1 MGFIETVQSIDFTA
15 VGATNLLPL
24 DIKDAVVKEKL
35 SVMLYVKYYSK
46 KSQWPSLKYS
56 EFAHP
61 SDLRVKVG
69 DNPTERPLFFSAS
82 KDRKNMIFYYSFSV
96 SSSPPCIEFREVER
110 KEKDK
115 KKKKFQ
121 YFDVEPYHISL
132 KANESMRLEEISI
145 YDSMRKFKPY
155 ADSTRINE
163 LSKITCPLSVLHTYA
178 PFQVDSTF
186 LPQQFPDI
194 LPTKP
199 NADIGEFNVFQ
210 DDLLA
215 WYKAAF
221 PRDYKRYILKGSP
234 DPIYPKATVWK
245 SECDNDKTDL
255 VPVLLPAPI
264 FFVPLGPMVYE
275 IPDDKDTLAEN
286 RFYRL
291 FLNNGC
297 GLREA
302 LIPACCIQGEGY
314 ETAIMTGLPNRNHLP
329 LWNFRRILSPD
340 TDTVVL
346 CGCIQDAEALQRDNA
361 GIDDVVF
368 TSFVDVGEKLDLIDF
383 SPLETKSVVFLIS
396 NHNGNSLADEY
407 ERIGKVFEFIKESN
421 IKIKDC
427 VFVQREVQYPDSTLT
442 ITTPSALARAY
453 NHAQPTITPNSLIP
467 PMDETEFFSML
478 AKIRKER
485 ETPPFWAPIEQEPVK
500 DNPAHGILIRSLLYR
515 NSITVLAGPPSAG
528 KSRFCRSL
536 IRYLVKGSDK
546 KYMKER
552 FWTRCCAGSTM
563 KILYWNFDCIPDLKL
578 WKEICLRG
586 LNEEQKRDIFIE
598 DAPFDEEYFNS
609 FSGRPDVRAYRKKLA
624 KYTFKGTPGH
634 PLDLLIVDTLV
645 SVWNKTN
652 IEGSLRFLNLLMKSM
667 PGMAVLAIH
676 HTSELGKPLGGGDP
690 KRLPRIVMTME
701 RINKTVDFTPSRTAT
716 VKTSKDTDEK
726 NPKKKTVTSLYRF
739 MYDKFSTSHADVE
752 ALPFYCVR
760 EDEDMYSVYKPSC
773 TRDEMFSSLVYHYRK
788 NDDGHPTNKVIGAM
802 LGYSNREVQKH
813 MIDEKKYFAILN
825 RAKKAPPIT
834 DEQAEQPPKRG
845 KRSKK

>member
-1 MGFIETVQSIDFTA
+1 MGFIETVQIIDFTA

-35 SVMLYVKYYSK
+35 SVMLYVKYYSGK
-46 KSQWPSLKYS
+46 MEWPVLKYS

-61 SDLRVKVG
+61 FDFKVKVG
-69 DNPTERPLFFSAS
+69 IDPFERPVYFIA
-82 KDRKNMIFYYSFSV
+82 KKAKNGQVINYTFSV
-96 SSSPPCIEFREVER
+96 SSSPPCIKFYEHQPKKLKNEFHYLEE
-110 KEKDK
+110 ET
-115 KKKKFQ
+115 
-121 YFDVEPYHISL
+121 YFVSL

-145 YDSMRKFKPY
+145 YDSMRKFEHY

-163 LSKITCPLSVLHTYA
+163 LSKITCPLSVWHTYA

-186 LPQQFPDI
+186 HPQQFPD
-194 LPTKP
+194 TFSMDSTE
-199 NADIGEFNVFQ
+199 DIGEFNVFQ

-221 PRDYKRYILKGSP
+221 PRNYKRYILKP
-234 DPIYPKATVWK
+234 HPNKLNPNHMDWK
-245 SECDNDKTDL
+245 PEYDVDDTDL

-264 FFVPLGPMVYE
+264 FFAPLGPMVYE
-275 IPDDKDTLAEN
+275 IPDTKDTLAEN

-302 LIPACCIQGEGY
+302 LIPACCIQEKGY
-314 ETAIMTGLPNRNHLP
+314 ETAIMTGLPNRDHLP

-340 TDTVVL
+340 TETVVL

-368 TSFVDVGEKLDLIDF
+368 TSFVDVGENLDLIDF

-396 NHNGNSLADEY
+396 NHNGKSLADEY

-442 ITTPSALARAY
+442 IATREALVRAY
-453 NHAQPTITPNSLIP
+453 KHALPTITPNSLIP
-467 PMDETEFFSML
+467 PMDETEFFSMI

-485 ETPPFWAPIEQEPVK
+485 ETPPFWAPVEQEPVK
-500 DNPAHGILIRSLLYR
+500 DNPAHDILIRSLLYR

-536 IRYLVKGSDK
+536 IRYLVKGSSK

-552 FWTRCCAGSTM
+552 FWARCCAGTTM
-563 KILYWNFDCIPDLKL
+563 KILYWNFDCIPNLKS
-578 WKEICLRG
+578 WREICLRG
-586 LNEEQKRDIFIE
+586 LNEKQKNDIFIE

-701 RINKTVDFTPSRTAT
+701 RINRTVTFTPSK
-716 VKTSKDTDEK
+716 KTKAKSSKDADK
-726 NPKKKTVTSLYRF
+726 KHPKKKTVTSLYRF
-739 MYDKFSTSHADVE
+739 VYDKFSTSHADVE

-773 TRDEMFSSLVYHYRK
+773 TRDEMFSSIVYHYRN
-788 NDDGHPTNKVIGAM
+788 NDDEHPINEVIGAM
-802 LGYSNREVQKH
+802 LGYSYREVQKH

-825 RAKKAPPIT
+825 RAKKVPPIT